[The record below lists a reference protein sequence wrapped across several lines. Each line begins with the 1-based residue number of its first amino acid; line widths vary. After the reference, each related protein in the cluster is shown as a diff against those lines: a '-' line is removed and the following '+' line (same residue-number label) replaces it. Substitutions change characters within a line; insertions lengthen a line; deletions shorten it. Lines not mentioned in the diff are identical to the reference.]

1 MTEPEEIDER
11 LAAAIR
17 KRRPRPNTDFGWRL
31 RERLMALEARSHRP
45 DHLWWF
51 VAAYVCAGAILLL
64 LAALG
69 ASGSG
74 PFG

>member
-1 MTEPEEIDER
+1 MTEPEQIDEL

-17 KRRPRPNTDFGWRL
+17 KRRPRPNTDFGSRL

-45 DHLWWF
+45 DHLWWL
-51 VAAYVCAGAILLL
+51 VGAYVCAGVILLL

-69 ASGSG
+69 ASGGG